1 MNIISGSAQ
10 YSAPVSLEEPN
21 KSKKPH
27 SSPKVIKVAKQF
39 FAALKSFFHLQDSC
53 GVKTGRIYQQGH
65 YSNDQELW
73 RDIRYKSK
81 DLIDNKFTFQKKL
94 SAGQEGEVSLYRQ
107 TVSGKDKDYV
117 IKFIHPEQICDFDRQ
132 DLYTLRPTASTI
144 ENDQGEALG
153 LFFEKGGKLLR
164 YKALLL
170 WDFDQQEVKYVTS
183 DDYNRDPAVYNKL
196 PVVGTVSR
204 AKEGG
209 LDRLNKTSHPAD
221 RAHNTKTFGLK
232 MAHSLHEF
240 HEQASGLAHGDVKAD
255 NFLVKGEKVYLCDYG
270 HSRRVDIRGKGGL
283 GSKYFQ
289 SPEVRRGNSPTIASD
304 WYSFGMTLYR
314 TYTSDTD
321 ISWHK
326 EIEGQDVRLV
336 DKNLIDN
343 QELRKLLFNKDNG
356 LLLVD
361 SEKRASYNEIIN
373 HPFFNG

>member
-1 MNIISGSAQ
+1 M
-10 YSAPVSLEEPN
+10 
-21 KSKKPH
+21 
-27 SSPKVIKVAKQF
+27 
-39 FAALKSFFHLQDSC
+39 KSFFHLQDSC

-81 DLIDNKFTFQKKL
+81 DLIDNKFTFHKEL
-94 SAGQEGEVSLYRQ
+94 SAGQEGEVSLYSQ
-107 TVSGKDKDYV
+107 TVSGKDKAYV
-117 IKFIHPEQICDFDRQ
+117 IKFIHPNQTCEFDKA

-164 YKALLL
+164 YQALLL
-170 WDFDQQEVKYVTS
+170 WDCNQKEVKYVTS

-240 HEQASGLAHGDVKAD
+240 HEQASGLVHGDVKAD
-255 NFLVKGEKVYLCDYG
+255 NFLVKGEKVCL
-270 HSRRVDIRGKGGL
+270 
-283 GSKYFQ
+283 
-289 SPEVRRGNSPTIASD
+289 
-304 WYSFGMTLYR
+304 
-314 TYTSDTD
+314 
-321 ISWHK
+321 
-326 EIEGQDVRLV
+326 
-336 DKNLIDN
+336 
-343 QELRKLLFNKDNG
+343 
-356 LLLVD
+356 
-361 SEKRASYNEIIN
+361 
-373 HPFFNG
+373 